1 MAAPSKGEAAPVKR
15 LRRHVT
21 YKSIAGIVL
30 LLVLFSGIVGVIG
43 YRSFTDAL
51 LQQYASGAFLTAQ
64 TAADLVDGDRMDEYA
79 QSGGTTYGYMEVW
92 DRMDHLCNTSGST
105 FIYVI
110 QPDRSDYGHI
120 TFLFSTI
127 DHDSHYTKYD
137 FGFVRETTNDEYREK
152 YRALYEQEADQELVI
167 RDKGYIETD
176 AHITAMIG
184 LKGSDGQVKAILCVQ
199 RQMDALISVRN
210 TFLHKIALAL
220 LGLVLLVIVGQAIYL
235 HRVLLRPLNLI
246 TEEAARFSA
255 ENTAAEHKLQETIRN
270 KDEIGLLAQSIDRM
284 EEQIE
289 TYIADI
295 TQITAERER
304 VSTELSLAT
313 RIQAAFIP
321 HIFPPFPDRSE
332 FDIYA
337 VMDPAKE
344 VGGDF
349 YDFFFIDEDHLG
361 LVMADVSGKG
371 VPAALFM
378 MVSKII
384 LQSCA
389 MLGRGPAEIL
399 TKTNEAICSNNQEG
413 MFVTVWMGILE
424 ISTGKLRA
432 ANAGHEYPVVK
443 LGDGGFALLK
453 DKHGFVIGGM
463 GGVRYREYELQLSP
477 GDKLFLYTDG
487 VPEATNARNELFGSE
502 RMIAALNEDP
512 NAGPEEVLKNVRRA
526 VDDFVE
532 DAEQFDD
539 LTMLCLAYR
548 GVKEEKPVKE
558 MTVDATVENIPA
570 VTAFVEAE
578 LDRLDCPGKARMQI
592 DVAIDEIASN
602 IAQYAY
608 EDKTGPLTVRFAF
621 EEDTRTVTLTF
632 LDKGMPYNPLEK
644 TDPDVSLA
652 AEDRP
657 TGGLGIFLVKK
668 TMDQVAYAY
677 KFNQNILTLQKKI

>member
-1 MAAPSKGEAAPVKR
+1 MAAPNKGEAAPVKR

-64 TAADLVDGDRMDEYA
+64 TAADLVDGGRMDEYA

-152 YRALYEQEADQELVI
+152 YRALYEQEADRELVI

-184 LKGSDGQVKAILCVQ
+184 IKGSDGQVKAILCVQ

-210 TFLHKIALAL
+210 IFLHKIVLVL

-270 KDEIGLLAQSIDRM
+270 KDEIGLLAASIDRM

-295 TQITAERER
+295 TKITAERER

-487 VPEATNARNELFGSE
+487 VPEATNAKNELFGSE

-539 LTMLCLAYR
+539 LTMLCFAYR
-548 GVKEEKPVKE
+548 GEKEEKPVKE

>member
-1 MAAPSKGEAAPVKR
+1 MNAPHKGEAAPVKR
-15 LRRHVT
+15 PRRHIT
-21 YKSIAGIVL
+21 FKSIAGIVL
-30 LLVLFSGIVGVIG
+30 LLALFSGIVGVIG

-51 LQQYASGAFLTAQ
+51 LQQYASGAFLTAK

-79 QSGGTTYGYMEVW
+79 QSGGTTYGYLEVW

-152 YRALYEQEADQELVI
+152 YRALYEQEADRELVI

-184 LKGSDGQVKAILCVQ
+184 IKGSDGQVKAILCVQ

-210 TFLHKIALAL
+210 TFLHKIALVL
-220 LGLVLLVIVGQAIYL
+220 LGLVLLVTVGQAIYL

-337 VMDPAKE
+337 VMDPAKDG
-344 VGGDF
+344 GGDF

-487 VPEATNARNELFGSE
+487 VPEATNAKNELFGSE

>member
-1 MAAPSKGEAAPVKR
+1 MAAPHKGEAAPVKR
-15 LRRHVT
+15 LRQHVT
-21 YKSIAGIVL
+21 FKSIAGIVL

-152 YRALYEQEADQELVI
+152 YRALYEQEADRELVI

>member
-1 MAAPSKGEAAPVKR
+1 MNAPHKGEAASVKR
-15 LRRHVT
+15 PRRHIT
-21 YKSIAGIVL
+21 FKSIAGIVL
-30 LLVLFSGIVGVIG
+30 LLVLFSAIVAVIG

-51 LQQYASGAFLTAQ
+51 LQQYAAGAFLTAQ
-64 TAADLVDGDRMDEYA
+64 TAADLVDADRMDEYA

-152 YRALYEQEADQELVI
+152 YRALYEQEADRELVI

-184 LKGSDGQVKAILCVQ
+184 IKGSDGQVKAILCVQ

-210 TFLHKIALAL
+210 IFLHKIVLVL

-295 TQITAERER
+295 TKITAERER

-487 VPEATNARNELFGSE
+487 VPEATNAKNELFGSE